1 MLPARR
7 GAGFDDL
14 AKCRGEKK
22 LLAGISNNLSE
33 TTCLLGLGGF
43 YFYESRT
50 VLLLPVLRRAKEEG
64 ETDLAFL
71 AS

>member
-7 GAGFDDL
+7 GAGFDDQN
-14 AKCRGEKK
+14 AGGKETFG
-22 LLAGISNNLSE
+22 GISDNLSE
-33 TTCLLGLGGF
+33 TSCLLGLGGLIF
-43 YFYESRT
+43 LGESRT